1 MVAVDVVL
9 RYFHRLQLLQSCFLG
24 YFVFS
29 VVSIVLQMAY
39 IGDVAYIAYLISQMG
54 KVAEKQIESNGRTC
68 MSQMRVTVNG
78 RTADIHTYM
87 WSVQWHE

>member
-29 VVSIVLQMAY
+29 VVCIMLQMAY
-39 IGDVAYIAYLISQMG
+39 IGDIAYIAHLISQMG
-54 KVAEKQIESNGRTC
+54 KVAEK
-68 MSQMRVTVNG
+68 
-78 RTADIHTYM
+78 
-87 WSVQWHE
+87 